1 MKLSKYNYLI
11 PQSNNI
17 TYWFNGISQQ
27 YFSLEANLSQKI
39 LNLLQI
45 ESGYQRLEQQSHNFA
60 QKLLDGGFVVDD
72 DFDEIQCIRNNFE
85 SECNSKDYKLSILPT
100 LNCNYNCWY
109 CVQDHIESKMS
120 IKTIEKIK
128 RHIIRIIEIEK
139 IASLNIDWFGGEPL
153 MFFSDIVEPISR
165 FAKVQCDK
173 AKIPFV
179 NTITTNAYYL
189 MPYVCCRLD
198 ELNFKVMQITLD
210 GRRNTH
216 NSVKKASNGESAF
229 DIALD
234 HIDAAL
240 SASKS
245 LVIMLRINYAN
256 GTLCD
261 ELLSQICEHIS
272 TPNRKRTQIMLRKV
286 WQVSRNSDRK
296 SIVREFMQKAIDNG
310 FSVRANN
317 FVGAI
322 PCYADKKYYACI
334 NYNGEVV
341 RCTASN
347 ELYQNAPGYLND
359 EGFVVWRS
367 TTTKYGSPNF
377 ENDNCLS
384 CKHLPL
390 CLGGCNNH
398 RHEPNAKFICEQEN
412 RDFSFEESIEN
423 YIEYDTASNN

>member
-153 MFFSDIVEPISR
+153 MFFSDIVEPISLLLR
-165 FAKVQCDK
+165 C
-173 AKIPFV
+173 
-179 NTITTNAYYL
+179 
-189 MPYVCCRLD
+189 
-198 ELNFKVMQITLD
+198 
-210 GRRNTH
+210 
-216 NSVKKASNGESAF
+216 SVIK
-229 DIALD
+229 L
-234 HIDAAL
+234 
-240 SASKS
+240 KS
-245 LVIMLRINYAN
+245 
-256 GTLCD
+256 
-261 ELLSQICEHIS
+261 
-272 TPNRKRTQIMLRKV
+272 
-286 WQVSRNSDRK
+286 
-296 SIVREFMQKAIDNG
+296 
-310 FSVRANN
+310 
-317 FVGAI
+317 
-322 PCYADKKYYACI
+322 
-334 NYNGEVV
+334 
-341 RCTASN
+341 
-347 ELYQNAPGYLND
+347 
-359 EGFVVWRS
+359 
-367 TTTKYGSPNF
+367 
-377 ENDNCLS
+377 
-384 CKHLPL
+384 PL
-390 CLGGCNNH
+390 
-398 RHEPNAKFICEQEN
+398 
-412 RDFSFEESIEN
+412 
-423 YIEYDTASNN
+423 